1 MSGEGIAGG
10 RRAREVYAMKE
21 PSGRRWLAGAVG
33 LFLLLLVVWF
43 AAAIRI
49 SASAAAPSSLMSSLR
64 SRLSANYAP
73 DPGGS
78 TVHSLRLSIFEEVL
92 QDLGMSSDEAASQSQ
107 EIQGQLQ
114 GPVPTATARDFQG
127 AKPLTATP
135 TETPI
140 PTETPTPTATSTRTP
155 RPTPTKTKT
164 PKPAPTDTPVGS
176 MDTTA
181 PSICCM
187 DLVPVVGP
195 PLMSCTFQV
204 DDMNVFD
211 PAFTLGIADG
221 DVWAKYN
228 GPSTGGWQLVNIPR
242 ETGGWSGSDWD
253 ASYDGFVTINNASI
267 GDAIDIMGKV
277 TDLAGNTQYYSAGTY
292 TMGVPCP

>member
-1 MSGEGIAGG
+1 
-10 RRAREVYAMKE
+10 MKE
-21 PSGRRWLAGAVG
+21 PSGRRWLVGAVG
-33 LFLLLLVVWF
+33 LFLVLLVVWL
-43 AAAIRI
+43 AAALRI

-73 DPGGS
+73 DPAGS
-78 TVHSLRLSIFEEVL
+78 TVHSLRVSIFEEVL
-92 QDLGMSSDEAASQSQ
+92 QDLGMSGDEAASQSQ
-107 EIQGQLQ
+107 EIQEQLQ

-135 TETPI
+135 TATPT

-164 PKPAPTDTPVGS
+164 PKPTAVPPTDTPVGS

-181 PSICCM
+181 PTICCM
-187 DLVPVVGP
+187 DLVPVIGST
-195 PLMSCTFQV
+195 LLSCTFQV
-204 DDMNVFD
+204 DDLEVFD

-221 DVWAKYN
+221 DVFAKYN
-228 GPSTGGWQLVNIPR
+228 GPSTSGWQLVNIPR
-242 ETGGWSGSDWD
+242 ENGGWSGSDWS
-253 ASYDGFVTINNASI
+253 AHYDGFVTINAASVN
-267 GDAIDIMGKV
+267 DTIDIMGKV

>member
-1 MSGEGIAGG
+1 
-10 RRAREVYAMKE
+10 MKE
-21 PSGRRWLAGAVG
+21 PSGRRWLVGAVG

-107 EIQGQLQ
+107 EIQEQLQ

-164 PKPAPTDTPVGS
+164 PKPTATEPPPASV
-176 MDTTA
+176 DTTN
-181 PSICCM
+181 PNVTSIVLNPASGTTLGGC
-187 DLVPVVGP
+187 DFDVNDIYVL
-195 PLMSCTFQV
+195 
-204 DDMNVFD
+204 D
-211 PAFTLGIADG
+211 PAFSAGIDPT
-221 DVWAKYN
+221 DVFIEYK
-228 GPSTGGWQLVNIPR
+228 GPSTSGWVPVNIPF
-242 ETGGWSGSDWD
+242 ESGGFVGAPGSDFD
-253 ASYDGFVTINNASI
+253 AEYDGPVTLHNAYA
-267 GDAIDIMGKV
+267 GETIDVKGVV
-277 TDLAGNTQYYSAGTY
+277 TDLAGNTKISPAGSY
-292 TMGVPCP
+292 LMGVGVNCP